1 MDKLDHYTS
10 PRSAGV
16 LGDTVRDMWVG
27 ALILTGTAVR
37 MSVRCNPWA
46 AFASWYSLKKTI
58 VSD

>member
-46 AFASWYSLKKTI
+46 AFASW
-58 VSD
+58 